1 MITFRPAWACPAA
14 VAWCT
19 HGAVTPARLR
29 AVASAGGTQSGHTP
43 SSPDR
48 PGISS
53 TCVSRPD
60 RAPSARIRWIVS
72 VLEATVL
79 EAPVLEATAPGAAVA
94 VAAAPSAAAS
104 GVASGAS
111 VPPAASVAPGGA
123 RGVTT
128 VIALQSVTGGKV
140 LRSVIWYRHDLR
152 A

>member
-19 HGAVTPARLR
+19 HGAVTPARPR
-29 AVASAGGTQSGHTP
+29 AVASTGGTQSGHAP
-43 SSPDR
+43 SSPGR

-60 RAPSARIRWIVS
+60 RAPSARIRWI
-72 VLEATVL
+72 
-79 EAPVLEATAPGAAVA
+79 APVVEATAVEATAVEAAA
-94 VAAAPSAAAS
+94 AEAAAPAPGTAGRPLPCGNPAGCS
-104 GVASGAS
+104 
-111 VPPAASVAPGGA
+111 PAAGG
-123 RGVTT
+123 VST
-128 VIALQSVTGGKV
+128 VIALQSVTAGKV